1 MINENRPFVNGRD
14 TASVP
19 SFILALDQVGK
30 FNNNFVGAE
39 TLRIPLKQTDLY
51 ALFLPEGGRNFLISN
66 VTPIPAIPSQ
76 ANNADMLQVNVTQ
89 NPAIINLADSGMKS
103 APGTNAIFI
112 QSLEPQII
120 TVLIYGGK

>member
-19 SFILALDQVGK
+19 SFILALDNVAK
-30 FNNNFVGAE
+30 FNNTFLGGE

-66 VTPIPAIPSQ
+66 VTPVPVIPSQ
-76 ANNADMLQVNVTQ
+76 GTGTDMLEFNVTQ

-103 APGTNAIFI
+103 AAGNNEIFI
-112 QSLEPQII
+112 KSFEPQII